1 MGRVSRIISH
11 PFRLDAGGNVATVEQ
26 DTDTA
31 DAEQIAVLA
40 MTRAGERPM
49 VPGFGLTDPA
59 FSGLNPGELVA
70 GVKAWGPPV
79 VIGDVTARPADD
91 ATELVTV
98 EFT

>member
-1 MGRVSRIISH
+1 MALVRIISH
-11 PFRLDAGGNVATVEQ
+11 PFRLAAGGAVATVEQ
-26 DTDTA
+26 DTDA
-31 DAEQIAVLA
+31 ANAEQIAVLA

-59 FSGLNPGELVA
+59 FAGFRPAELVA
-70 GVKAWGPPV
+70 GIQAWGPPV
-79 VIGDVTARPADD
+79 AVGEVATRPADD

>member
-1 MGRVSRIISH
+1 MAPVRIISH
-11 PFRLDAGGNVATVEQ
+11 PFRLAPGGNVATVEQ
-26 DTDTA
+26 DTDA
-31 DAEQIAVLA
+31 ANAEQIAVLA

-59 FSGLNPGELVA
+59 FAGFRPAELAAGL
-70 GVKAWGPPV
+70 KAWGPPV
-79 VIGDVTARPADD
+79 AVGDITSRPADD